1 MLYGSMENPKIKQI
15 KKLSQKKYREKYK
28 EFMVEGS
35 HLVLEAYKTGYLKE
49 LILEKNEIFPLPVET
64 NYVTNDI
71 INYLSTLESPSNII
85 GICRKK
91 DEVTEIGDKVL
102 MIDNIQDPG
111 NLGTIIRSAVAFDV
125 DTIILNSKTVDLYN
139 PKVVRATQG
148 LLFHIDIMTSNI
160 VNLIPKLKNKG
171 YKIMGTKVT
180 NGKSLKSVEKNK
192 KFVIIV
198 GNEGNGLSEEVI
210 NLCDEFIYIDMNSV
224 CESLNV
230 AVATSIILYELDKWV

>member
-1 MLYGSMENPKIKQI
+1 MLYTSVDNPKIKQI
-15 KKLSQKKYREKYK
+15 KKLSQKKYRDKYD

-49 LILEKNEIFPLPVET
+49 LILEKNELFPLPVET

-71 INYLSTLESPSNII
+71 INYLSALESPSNII
-85 GICRKK
+85 GVCNKK
-91 DEVTEIGDKVL
+91 KETTSIGNKVL

-111 NLGTIIRSAVAFDV
+111 NLGTIIRSAAAFNV
-125 DTIILNSKTVDLYN
+125 DTIILSPNTVDIYN
-139 PKVVRATQG
+139 TKVVRATQG
-148 LLFHIDIMTSNI
+148 MLFHIDIITT
-160 VNLIPKLKNKG
+160 NLTEKIQELKDEG

-198 GNEGNGLSEEVI
+198 GNEGSGVSEEV
-210 NLCDEFIYIDMNSV
+210 LDSCDEYIYIDMSSM

-230 AVATSIILYELDKWV
+230 AVATSIILYELDK